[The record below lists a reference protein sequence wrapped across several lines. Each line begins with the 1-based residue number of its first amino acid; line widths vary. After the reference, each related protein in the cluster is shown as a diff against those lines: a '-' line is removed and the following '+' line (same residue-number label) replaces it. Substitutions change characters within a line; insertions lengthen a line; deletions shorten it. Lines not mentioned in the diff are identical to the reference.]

1 MDETIGYIN
10 FNSAEDVSLAALR
23 FARDSANGHAKLVQL
38 IHELMKQPEPSK
50 EAIEGL
56 LKHK

>member
-23 FARDSANGHAKLVQL
+23 FARDSSSSTN
-38 IHELMKQPEPSK
+38 
-50 EAIEGL
+50 
-56 LKHK
+56 